1 MNFYEYNGLGKSQSG
16 ADDNSARTKGASA
29 FSNSQNGCDGGF
41 ESAQQAF
48 SKYQGKSED
57 QLMSELSSLVAKMKA
72 DGTFDVDS
80 LERLYRTASPM
91 LAPAQRERMRAI
103 IDTLKG

>member
-1 MNFYEYNGLGKSQSG
+1 
-16 ADDNSARTKGASA
+16 
-29 FSNSQNGCDGGF
+29 
-41 ESAQQAF
+41 
-48 SKYQGKSED
+48 
-57 QLMSELSSLVAKMKA
+57 MSELSLLVAKMKA

>member
-1 MNFYEYNGLGKSQSG
+1 MNFYEYNGLGKSQSS
-16 ADDNSARTKGASA
+16 ANDNSARTKGTSA
-29 FSNSQNGCDGGF
+29 FSNSQNGCAGGF
-41 ESAQQAF
+41 ESAEQAF

-91 LAPAQRERMRAI
+91 LALAQRERMRAI
-103 IDTLKG
+103 IDALKG